1 MKIALLQINPV
12 VGDLEGNAAKI
23 IKFTNKAQSADLIIT
38 PELALLGYPP
48 RDLLL
53 YPEFIKKSW
62 LVLEKIAKDTKLLP
76 PILVGT
82 AVINQIEKGKPL
94 LNAACLIHEWKIEK
108 IFSKSLLPTYD
119 VFDED
124 RYFEP
129 DDKPQILTLKGKKIG
144 ISICEDL
151 WNDRDFW
158 QRPRYHH
165 DPIETLAREKV
176 DLIINLSSSPFTI
189 EKQKLRESMISAS
202 SKKYKIPIVYVNQVG
217 GNDDLIFDGAS
228 LVFNGQGRLLSRA
241 KAFEEDLLV
250 IDLDSKTNAIN
261 DYPENK
267 EELIFEAITL
277 GIHDYLKK
285 CGFKKV

>member
-23 IKFTNKAQSADLIIT
+23 IKFTNKAKGADLIVT
-38 PELALLGYPP
+38 SELALLGYPP

-62 LVLEKIAKDTKLLP
+62 LVLEKIAKDTKSLP
-76 PILVGT
+76 PLLVGT
-82 AVINQIEKGKPL
+82 AVINKNRTGRPL
-94 LNAACLIHEWKIEK
+94 SNVACLIRKGRVEK

-129 DDKPQILTLKGKKIG
+129 ADKPQILTLKGKKIG

-158 QRPRYHH
+158 QKPRYHF
-165 DPIETLAREKV
+165 DPIEKLAQEKV
-176 DLIINLSSSPFTI
+176 D
-189 EKQKLRESMISAS
+189 
-202 SKKYKIPIVYVNQVG
+202 
-217 GNDDLIFDGAS
+217 
-228 LVFNGQGRLLSRA
+228 
-241 KAFEEDLLV
+241 
-250 IDLDSKTNAIN
+250 
-261 DYPENK
+261 
-267 EELIFEAITL
+267 
-277 GIHDYLKK
+277 
-285 CGFKKV
+285 